1 MFVPI
6 LRSKR
11 ERVTFEIMLQNELET
26 AITLSREA
34 GKAILDVYGTDF
46 ATLQK
51 IGADNFS
58 EPVTA
63 ADKIAS
69 KIIMAG
75 LAAAFPDDALLS
87 EEEPDDLVY
96 RLSRERTWIIDPL
109 DGTAGFVKRDGD
121 FCVQIGLALS
131 GVPVLGVVY
140 MPFHSTINYAVK
152 GGGAWA
158 ALDNDEPRQL
168 RVSAKTDLSEMCMAM
183 SRDHPSPKMGKIRA
197 ALGIEHVERRGSVG
211 LKVALIASRTC
222 DLYIHP
228 SPRTKL
234 WDTCAPQIILEEAG
248 GRFTDLFGQEM
259 RYDRADL
266 QNQNGIAASNG
277 AGHDRVIAELK
288 PLLREFG
295 REPYAYAAH

>member
-1 MFVPI
+1 
-6 LRSKR
+6 
-11 ERVTFEIMLQNELET
+11 MLQNELDT
-26 AITLSREA
+26 AINLSHEA
-34 GKAILDVYGTDF
+34 GKAILEVYGTDF
-46 ATLQK
+46 TTFEKL
-51 IGADNFS
+51 GADNFA

-63 ADKIAS
+63 ADKISS
-69 KIIMAG
+69 KIIMSG
-75 LAAAFPDDALLS
+75 LASAFPGDALLS
-87 EEEPDDLVY
+87 EEEPDDLDY

-121 FCVQIGLALS
+121 FCVQIGLAVG

-158 ALDNDEPRQL
+158 ALDAGEPQRL
-168 RVSAKTDLSEMCMAM
+168 HTSGKTDLHEMCMAM
-183 SRDHPSPKMGKIRA
+183 SRDHPSPRMGRIRSS
-197 ALGIEHVERRGSVG
+197 LGIEQVERRGSVG
-211 LKVALIASRTC
+211 LKVALIASQTC

-248 GRFTDLFGQEM
+248 GRFTDLFGLEM

-266 QNQNGIAASNG
+266 QNRNGIAATNG
-277 AGHDRVIAELK
+277 ASHGHVISELA
-288 PLLREFG
+288 PLLHEFG
-295 REPYAYAAH
+295 RTPHSYAGSTSA